1 MLAHERLQMSVY
13 DERFESGDMI
23 FHPKAGFGTVEG
35 LTHQARIRA
44 LQEPTADGAE
54 TELTEE
60 YYDIHL
66 SEGGRL
72 LVPVSRAESLG
83 LRRLSYGIAAVKAEL
98 LTPAQSLPAD
108 FRARAAELR
117 TRVQVTEP
125 AALVRSV
132 RDLLA
137 YGRKCTLSAGEKA
150 WLDKSYVRLSTEA
163 ALVDQITM
171 FEAQD
176 ALHSFVR
183 ELSMQ

>member
-1 MLAHERLQMSVY
+1 MLAHGRLLMSEY
-13 DERFESGDMI
+13 DNRFVSGDMI
-23 FHPKAGFGTVEG
+23 FHPKAGFGKVEG
-35 LTHQARIRA
+35 LTRQARIQSV
-44 LQEPTADGAE
+44 QEPVADGAE

-60 YYDIHL
+60 YYDIKL
-66 SEGGRL
+66 REGGRL

-83 LRRLSYGIAAVKAEL
+83 LRRLCYGIAAVKAEL
-98 LTPAQSLPAD
+98 LTPAENLPTD

-125 AALVRSV
+125 AALLRSV

-137 YGRKCTLSAGEKA
+137 YGRKCSLSAGEKA

-163 ALVDQITM
+163 ALVDRITM

-176 ALHSFVR
+176 ALHTVVR
-183 ELSMQ
+183 ELSLQ